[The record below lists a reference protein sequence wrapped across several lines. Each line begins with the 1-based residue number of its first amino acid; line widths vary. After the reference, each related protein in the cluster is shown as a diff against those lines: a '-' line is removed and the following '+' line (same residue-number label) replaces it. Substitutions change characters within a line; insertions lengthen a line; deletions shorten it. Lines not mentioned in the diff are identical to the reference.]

1 MGIRTLGWVIYTKE
15 RRQSGLRTI
24 THTPKGLSKHPGKG
38 KDEEGDGGADKPLMC
53 VDAYCIDIYLIAET
67 WVMR

>member
-24 THTPKGLSKHPGKG
+24 THTPKGLSKHRGREKT
-38 KDEEGDGGADKPLMC
+38 KRVTEVRTSL
-53 VDAYCIDIYLIAET
+53 
-67 WVMR
+67 